1 VTADTDMHTP
11 ALPEEIRT
19 ERLLLRRW
27 RESDLEPFAEM
38 NADPI
43 VMEYFPTSLTRHA
56 SDALVARFRDQFDRL
71 GYSLWAV
78 EVLGKAP
85 FIGYVGLSVPRFVAH
100 FTPCVEVG
108 WRLAHAHWGRGYAT
122 ESARAVL
129 DFAFDVVGLHEIVSF
144 TVPANERS
152 RAVMERLGMVRDPA
166 DDFDHP
172 LLPESHPLR
181 RHVLYRLTRDQWRY
195 GA

>member
-1 VTADTDMHTP
+1 MHTP

-43 VMEYFPTSLTRHA
+43 VMEYFPTSLTRLA